1 MKINIFPISM
11 MMVAWAL
18 ISINLPSAQADQTHL
33 LLSQSQAGHSDCQ
46 PTPAD
51 YLGPFY
57 KAGASERT
65 SVGTGY
71 ELTGV
76 VRSAVNCAPIEKA
89 RIELWLTNPEGEYD
103 DDHRATLYS
112 GSDGNYRFESNFP
125 PGYSGRPPHIHIKI
139 SADGFK
145 TLATQHYPA
154 AGDKAGTFDLVLVPI
169 R

>member
-1 MKINIFPISM
+1 MTLPHVWSGRENIVLAQSM
-11 MMVAWAL
+11 
-18 ISINLPSAQADQTHL
+18 
-33 LLSQSQAGHSDCQ
+33 AGDSKCPPTQ
-46 PTPAD
+46 PD

-57 KAGASERT
+57 KAGSPERT

-76 VRSAVNCAPIEKA
+76 VRSAANCTPIENA

-112 GSDGNYRFESNFP
+112 DGAGNYRFKSNFP

-145 TLATQHYPA
+145 TLATQHYPS
-154 AGDKAGTFDLVLVPI
+154 AGSKSGVFDIVLIPAP
-169 R
+169 